1 MSSFSLASY
10 TIRAKEQVSHSNIR
24 INNLRGGGDVFVTFR
39 DYLNKLRLNS
49 SVDEADQKMM
59 RVSKL
64 TVSGRTL
71 RGIIET
77 GEYGYESELY
87 DINTDAVSHRRR
99 NTEAEM
105 LPFYFLISL
114 PTDVNEGVIILQRFR
129 QFGIRKILLGDFGQ
143 HFSVAHPSYR
153 VEFNPLTYEN
163 LLNEYLD
170 GGQLKAVR
178 LVKFN
183 MPTDIATAFDLQDHL
198 EEEAYVELV
207 VRSRRNKALQGMLD
221 KIKGALGVGSRRH
234 LDGVEWNKL
243 LEIPDFD
250 FNTIKAELE
259 INGKRKVIDLTNPYR
274 LRSYYDV
281 TENVDIAENGHPIF
295 KSINS
300 LAEELLEKLE
310 ESLRRNR

>member
-1 MSSFSLASY
+1 MSSYSLASY
-10 TIRAKEQVSHSNIR
+10 TIRVNEQVTHSNVR
-24 INNLRGGGDVFVTFR
+24 INNLRDGGDVFVTFR
-39 DYLNKLRLNS
+39 NYLNELKRSASL
-49 SVDEADQKMM
+49 DEADQKMM
-59 RVSKL
+59 RVSSL
-64 TVSGRTL
+64 HTSGRTM

-77 GEYGYESELY
+77 GEYGYESDLY
-87 DINTDAVSHRRR
+87 DITTDAVSHRRQ

-114 PTDVNEGVIILQRFR
+114 PTNVNEGIIILQRFR
-129 QFGIRKILLGDFGQ
+129 QFGIRKILLGDFLRY
-143 HFSVAHPSYR
+143 FTKAHPNYR

-183 MPTDIATAFDLQDHL
+183 MPDDIATAFDLQDHF

-207 VRSRRNKALQGMLD
+207 VRSRRNKSLAVLD
-221 KIKGALGVGSRRH
+221 KIKGALRGARRRY
-234 LDGVEWNKL
+234 LEEGEWNRL

-250 FNTIKAELE
+250 FNVIKAELE

-274 LRSYYDV
+274 LRSYYDI
-281 TENVDIAENGHPIF
+281 TEDVEVADNGHPVF
-295 KSINS
+295 RSIDG
-300 LAEELLEKLE
+300 LANELLEKLE

>member
-10 TIRAKEQVSHSNIR
+10 TIRVKEQVTHSNVR
-24 INNLRGGGDVFVTFR
+24 INNLRNGGDVFVTFR
-39 DYLNKLRLNS
+39 DFLNQLRQNASL
-49 SVDEADQKMM
+49 DPADQRMM
-59 RVSKL
+59 RVSSL
-64 TVSGRTL
+64 HVRGRTL

-87 DINTDAVSHRRR
+87 DITTDVVSHRRR

-105 LPFYFLISL
+105 LPFFFLISL
-114 PTDVNEGVIILQRFR
+114 PTDVNEGIIILQRFR
-129 QFGIRKILLGDFGQ
+129 QFGIRKLLLGEFLR
-143 HFSVAHPSYR
+143 FFTAAHPSYR

-178 LVKFN
+178 LIKFE
-183 MPTDIATAFDLQDHL
+183 MPGDIATAFELQDHL
-198 EEEAYVELV
+198 EEDAYVELV
-207 VRSRRNKALQGMLD
+207 VKSRRNKSLQGVLD
-221 KIKGALGVGSRRH
+221 KIKGALRGGRRRH
-234 LDGVEWNKL
+234 LEDAEWNRL

-274 LRSYYDV
+274 LRSYYDITDDV
-281 TENVDIAENGHPIF
+281 EMAENGHPVY
-295 KSINS
+295 KSING

>member
-10 TIRAKEQVSHSNIR
+10 TIRVKEQVTHSNVR
-24 INNLRGGGDVFVTFR
+24 INDLRDGGDVFVTFR
-39 DYLNKLRLNS
+39 EYLRELRRS
-49 SVDEADQKMM
+49 SSHNALSQRLM
-59 RVSKL
+59 RVSRL
-64 TVSGRTL
+64 NVNGRIL

-87 DINTDAVSHRRR
+87 DVNTDAVAHRRS

-114 PTDVNEGVIILQRFR
+114 PTNVNEGIIILQRFR
-129 QFGIRKILLGDFGQ
+129 QYGIRKVLLGDFGRHFNLQ
-143 HFSVAHPSYR
+143 HPNYR

-170 GGQLKAVR
+170 GGQLKALR
-178 LVKFN
+178 LIKFD
-183 MPTDIATAFDLQDHL
+183 MPTDIATAFEMQDHV

-207 VRSRRNKALQGMLD
+207 VKSRKNRELPVLR
-221 KIKGALGVGSRRH
+221 KIKEAMRRQRH
-234 LDGVEWNKL
+234 LEIDEWNKL
-243 LEIPDFD
+243 IEIPEFD
-250 FNTIKAELE
+250 YNVIKAELE

-274 LRSYYDV
+274 LRSYYDITDDV
-281 TENVDIAENGHPIF
+281 QEAENGHPVF
-295 KSINS
+295 ASIDG
-300 LAEELLEKLE
+300 LAVELLQKLE